1 MESPVKEYYCPECQ
15 GDKDD
20 DLCQVCFRE
29 RFQPV
34 VNQVENEIVNQVENE
49 IVNQVENEVQNPVL
63 DPVENVNNE
72 GDMKHLI
79 ELSKIRPPM
88 LFGLCMECD
97 NPHNICQ
104 SYRANRI
111 LQWVEDTLR
120 YQKERELEELYV
132 SVNLLPFVLLDDDD
146 DYTPDNVDDF
156 IL

>member
-29 RFQPV
+29 RFLPV
-34 VNQVENEIVNQVENE
+34 
-49 IVNQVENEVQNPVL
+49 VNQVENEVQNPVL

-132 SVNLLPFVLLDDDD
+132 SVNLLPFLLLDDDD

-156 IL
+156 IF

>member
-29 RFQPV
+29 RFLPV
-34 VNQVENEIVNQVENE
+34 
-49 IVNQVENEVQNPVL
+49 VNQVENEVQNPVL
-63 DPVENVNNE
+63 DPVQNVNNE

-88 LFGLCMECD
+88 LFGLCMECE
-97 NPHNICQ
+97 NPHDICQ
-104 SYRANRI
+104 SARANRI

-120 YQKERELEELYV
+120 YKNERELEELYV